1 MLTQTTIPAR
11 STAKPAPVS
20 QKLASGP
27 KTRRPQANVRRRR
40 DLARISRQR
49 APMYYRARYYQPG
62 TGRFISEDPIGFGGG
77 INFYAYVKG
86 NPMMYVDPYGLACTW
101 RKMLVTA
108 YCDKGPGS
116 DWDYYRRKKGGV
128 GPGTGASANIA
139 PPGRPAI
146 PQYPYGCP
154 FTVYSDR
161 GDDPF
166 KPIVPVYDG
175 EFHDTGAGWD
185 SRHHNV
191 PAPDWMDIWLPC
203 GPARKWGKQWLWVK
217 ICCDEC
223 PHE

>member
-1 MLTQTTIPAR
+1 MERSGTTPWEV
-11 STAKPAPVS
+11 KPLRYSNDP
-20 QKLASGP
+20 L
-27 KTRRPQANVRRRR
+27 
-40 DLARISRQR
+40 
-49 APMYYRARYYQPG
+49 MFYRARYYQPG
-62 TGRFISEDPIGFGGG
+62 IGRFVSEDPIGFGGG

-128 GPGTGASANIA
+128 GPGTGASANTA

-161 GDDPF
+161 DQYQMSTG
-166 KPIVPVYDG
+166 Y
-175 EFHDTGAGWD
+175 HDSCIPGGRWPL
-185 SRHHNV
+185 SRSWRGV
-191 PAPDWMDIWLPC
+191 S
-203 GPARKWGKQWLWVK
+203 
-217 ICCDEC
+217 
-223 PHE
+223 